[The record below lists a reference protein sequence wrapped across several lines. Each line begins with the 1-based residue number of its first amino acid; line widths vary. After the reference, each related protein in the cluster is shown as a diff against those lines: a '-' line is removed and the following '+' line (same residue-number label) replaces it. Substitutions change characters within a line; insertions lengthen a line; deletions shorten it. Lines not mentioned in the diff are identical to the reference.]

1 MIRIYN
7 GLVHKIISWKNHFV
21 ILGVT
26 SRPQLKRTSGPD
38 QRQALHTFHQELTET
53 VKKDAKYEGHETIEH
68 NVHKGDEPTTPM
80 LRLVVEKVI
89 KKTASTLTVDDAS
102 NLDSI
107 NFRNRADSRVCS
119 ALKIQLQRAIET
131 SKRDVD
137 RGMFQVG
144 EQIGSGNFGQVY
156 KGILAGLVNENSK
169 TIVWYCLL

>member
-1 MIRIYN
+1 MFLDQESTSTAYNAMIYTTIC
-7 GLVHKIISWKNHFV
+7 
-21 ILGVT
+21 LGMICIGAVT
-26 SRPQLKRTSGPD
+26 FGIKMRRSPLLITQ
-38 QRQALHTFHQELTET
+38 QETTES
-53 VKKDAKYEGHETIEH
+53 VKKDGNHEGYETIEH
-68 NVHKGDEPTTPM
+68 NENKEVEPTTPM

-89 KKTASTLTVDDAS
+89 EKTASTLTVDDAS

-144 EQIGSGNFGQVY
+144 EQIGSGNFG
-156 KGILAGLVNENSK
+156 
-169 TIVWYCLL
+169 